1 MQELAEARTLAVS
14 AASRSLGKLLE
25 TDHEARRVLEGAPP
39 VPHRY
44 EDRLGVAHDRGGV
57 GELRREKRRLLLSIA
72 AADLT
77 GEMTLETVGT
87 ALSHLADASLA
98 TALRVAGAGE
108 ELAVLAMG
116 KLGAREL
123 NYYSDIDVMFVSHG
137 DGARALSAARNVLTM
152 LGGFAPEGGAYRI
165 DTNLRPEGRNG
176 PLVRSLEGYIEYYR
190 KWAQPWEHQALI
202 KARASAGHM
211 AIAEE
216 LVSETRSLVYPASIS
231 LQQVTAIRR
240 IKERIESHAARA
252 AIGGSRE
259 GKSDV
264 KLGAG
269 GIRDIEFTVQL
280 LQLVHGGSDQSLR
293 SPATLEAVTALTKGG
308 YLADEDGAGLS
319 VAYRWLRAV
328 EHRLQLWQERKQ
340 VAIPADDDRRA
351 ALAGAMGF
359 RSTPVESAFE
369 RFDATHRG
377 VLADVRSRFERVF
390 YRPMIESLSD
400 EAGGKLSSEAIKERL
415 RVLGFR
421 DVDRATRTLHG
432 LVTGTS
438 RRARLLRVL
447 SPAFLRFV
455 TSSPMP
461 DEGLFS
467 FLSLGESLGE
477 RIDTLGALRD
487 NPPGLRFL
495 AQVLGSG
502 RLVGEILSQV
512 PEELQAI
519 AAPELPT
526 LEKDR
531 DRIARAAKASLKW
544 REPDA
549 RFDGLRRFKRRAML
563 GIALADI
570 GGRADST
577 DVGCAL
583 ADLADACVAAAL
595 EENATLA
602 VIGMGRLGGRELNYA
617 SDIDVMFVCD
627 GDPLT
632 AEKAAEKLMRAIGEV
647 TPEGQA
653 FRIDA
658 ALRPEGKSGP
668 LVRTLESYG
677 EYYARWSQPWEHQAL
692 VKARFTAGNAALGEM
707 FVESAKSLAYPESLS
722 SQDLSE
728 IRHLK
733 ARMEKERVP
742 RGTDPR
748 MNLKHGPGGLSDIEF
763 AMQILQQAHGRS
775 RVELRTTSTLCALD
789 GALAAGLLD
798 DDDATR
804 LRETYRFLA
813 HLRNRLFLMLG
824 RARDALPTRPEDL
837 EAAGIAMGYQ
847 AQPRQELE
855 DQYLRLTRRA
865 RKITGR
871 IIYGGSGAR

>member
-1 MQELAEARTLAVS
+1 MVENRISAVT
-14 AASRSLGKLLE
+14 AASRSLRELLE
-25 TDHEARRVLEGAPP
+25 SDDGARRALEAGPGAPD
-39 VPHRY
+39 HY
-44 EDRLGVAHDRGGV
+44 GDRLRAAHDRGGV
-57 GELRREKRRLLLSIA
+57 AELRREKRRILVSIA
-72 AADLT
+72 AADLA

-87 ALSHLADASLA
+87 ALSSLADASLDI
-98 TALRVAGAGE
+98 ALWVAGAGE
-108 ELAVLAMG
+108 ELAVVGMG

-123 NYYSDIDVMFVSHG
+123 NYYSDIDIMFVSHG
-137 DGARALSAARNVLTM
+137 GGDRALSAARAVLTT
-152 LGGFAPEGGAYRI
+152 LGEFAPEGRAYRI

-176 PLVRSLEGYIEYYR
+176 PLVRSLEGYIEYYK

-211 AIAEE
+211 AIAEK
-216 LVSETRSLVYPASIS
+216 LVGETRALVYPNSIS
-231 LQQVTAIRR
+231 VQQVTAIRK

-252 AIGGSRE
+252 ALGGARE
-259 GKSDV
+259 GTSDV

-293 SPATLEAVTALTKGG
+293 APATLEAITALLTGG
-308 YLADEDGAGLS
+308 YLAEEDGAGFS

-328 EHRLQLWQERKQ
+328 EHRLQLWQERKE
-340 VAIPADDDRRA
+340 VAIPIDDDRRA
-351 ALAGAMGF
+351 ALAGSMGF
-359 RSTPVESAFE
+359 RDTPVESAFE
-369 RFDATHRG
+369 RFDAAHRG
-377 VLADVRSRFERVF
+377 VVADVRSRFERVF

-400 EAGGKLSSEAIKERL
+400 EAGGKLSAEAIKERL

-432 LVTGTS
+432 LVAGTS
-438 RRARLLRVL
+438 RRAKLLKVL

-477 RIDTLGALRD
+477 RIDALGALRD

-495 AQVLGSG
+495 AEALGSG

-512 PEELQAI
+512 PEELQVI
-519 AAPELPT
+519 AGPELPA
-526 LEKDR
+526 LDKDR

-549 RFDGLRRFKRRAML
+549 QLDGLRRFKRRAML

-595 EENATLA
+595 QEKATLA
-602 VIGMGRLGGRELNYA
+602 IIGMGKLGGRELSYA
-617 SDIDVMFVCD
+617 SDIDIMFVCA
-627 GDPLT
+627 GDPLA
-632 AEKAAEKLMRAIGEV
+632 AEKAAEELLRAIGEV

-653 FRIDA
+653 FRVDA

-668 LVRTLESYG
+668 LVRTLESFG

-692 VKARFTAGNAALGEM
+692 LRARFTAGDAALGET
-707 FVESAKSLAYPESLS
+707 FVELAQRVAYPESFS

-742 RGTDPR
+742 SGTDPR

-763 AMQILQQAHGRS
+763 AVQILQQSHGCS
-775 RVELRTTSTLCALD
+775 RVELRTTSTLQALD
-789 GALAAGLLD
+789 GAPAAGLMD
-798 DDDATR
+798 DESATR
-804 LRETYRFLA
+804 LRETYLFLA
-813 HLRNRLFLMLG
+813 HLRNRLFLMVG

-837 EAAGIAMGYQ
+837 EAAGIAMGFRD
-847 AQPRQELE
+847 QPRQELE
-855 DQYLRLTRRA
+855 DHYLRLTRRA
-865 RKITGR
+865 RKVTEQ
-871 IIYGGSGAR
+871 IIYGRPTARRP